1 MAIMRGTTLIELL
14 IALALGAMLS
24 AAMVAAYA
32 DSRRHQFYGQEI
44 ARLKE
49 NGRHAMRLLSGD
61 IAMAGFSGGIPGAA
75 LPPAATIAVDCA
87 DEPWALDLQNPL
99 DVVNDW
105 DGSAGPVTVGGQTLS
120 CLDPAYPLAGS
131 DVLVLRR
138 VGAAPAQF
146 LGAVAATLTSSSVL
160 GWYLQVE
167 DGSPQSWEQLAPRDI
182 AAGRNSNPGVSLW
195 PAVARIYSVQRDQGG
210 VPQLC
215 AETLAGNRM
224 VSRCM
229 VEGVEQLQF
238 EYGIDRNGD
247 GAPEQFVSSPG
258 PDDLALVVA
267 ARVHL
272 LLRSVRPL
280 SGHRDR
286 HPHDLGDRRI
296 PAANDRFLRV
306 VMSRT
311 VVIDRVVR
319 RIGGAV

>member
-1 MAIMRGTTLIELL
+1 
-14 IALALGAMLS
+14 
-24 AAMVAAYA
+24 
-32 DSRRHQFYGQEI
+32 
-44 ARLKE
+44 
-49 NGRHAMRLLSGD
+49 
-61 IAMAGFSGGIPGAA
+61 
-75 LPPAATIAVDCA
+75 VDCA
-87 DEPWALDLQNPL
+87 EEPWALDLQTPL
-99 DVVNDW
+99 DLVNDW
-105 DGSAGPVTVGGQTLS
+105 SGAAAPLTVSGQTLS

-138 VGAAPAQF
+138 AGAVPAQF
-146 LGAVAATLTSSSVL
+146 LGAVTATLTSSSVL
-160 GWYLQVE
+160 GWYLQAE
-167 DGSPQSWEQLAPRDI
+167 DGSPQRWEQLAPRDI
-182 AAGRNSNPGVSLW
+182 AAGRHSAPGVSLW

-229 VEGVEQLQF
+229 VEGVEQLQV

-247 GAPEQFVSSPG
+247 GAPEQFVSSPRS
-258 PDDLALVVA
+258 DELALVVA

-272 LLRSVRPL
+272 LLRSIRPL

-286 HPHDLGDRRI
+286 YPHDLGETRH

-311 VVIDRVVR
+311 VAIDRVVR
-319 RIGGAV
+319 RIGGAA